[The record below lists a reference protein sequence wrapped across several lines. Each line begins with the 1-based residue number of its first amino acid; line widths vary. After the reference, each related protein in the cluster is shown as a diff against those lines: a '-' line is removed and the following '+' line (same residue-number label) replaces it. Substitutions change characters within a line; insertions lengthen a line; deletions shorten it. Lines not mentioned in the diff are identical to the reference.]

1 MKKNILI
8 LLLIIVVP
16 IKIYSFDYYKNLLD
30 NLFSYYSIGYR
41 DNQNINKQGSI
52 VYTGKES
59 DFSIIGNGFFKVLD
73 KETNRTYF
81 TRNGNFILK
90 DNKLYTVNG
99 FSVVSN
105 NGMPT
110 SFCINSESI
119 SSDDNIFFSSSEIN
133 LDVNSKIIKGTLEL
147 SNVYPKENIEKIL
160 EYILENFKNY
170 YFYDD
175 LLNTINEILELY
187 IAYENNQDSD
197 ILNSYI
203 CKLEINRNFLYSI
216 IYY

>member
-1 MKKNILI
+1 
-8 LLLIIVVP
+8 
-16 IKIYSFDYYKNLLD
+16 
-30 NLFSYYSIGYR
+30 
-41 DNQNINKQGSI
+41 
-52 VYTGKES
+52 
-59 DFSIIGNGFFKVLD
+59 
-73 KETNRTYF
+73 
-81 TRNGNFILK
+81 
-90 DNKLYTVNG
+90 
-99 FSVVSN
+99 
-105 NGMPT
+105 MPT
-110 SFCINSESI
+110 PFCINSESI

-133 LDVNSKIIKGTLEL
+133 LDANSKIIKGTLEL

-170 YFYDD
+170 YFYDE

-216 IYY
+216 IYF